1 MELKEAFEQELSLFS
16 RKVSSEDI
24 EEALFYLGK
33 IDALKIEGGFM
44 VVYNAMSIERIED
57 MKKHYKAENYQ
68 KLYQFYRNRMQQIHI
83 VGEYARMM
91 VEDYQAAM
99 QFADDYFRMDY
110 AAFLKKYFKDRREE
124 ITLNITPDK
133 FRQLFGE
140 LSPTQLKIIN
150 DHTSKYI
157 VVAAG
162 PGSGKSASLSISWLP

>member
-140 LSPTQLKIIN
+140 LSLP
-150 DHTSKYI
+150 
-157 VVAAG
+157 
-162 PGSGKSASLSISWLP
+162 SLNNQ

>member
-1 MELKEAFEQELSLFS
+1 
-16 RKVSSEDI
+16 
-24 EEALFYLGK
+24 
-33 IDALKIEGGFM
+33 M

-133 FRQLFGE
+133 FRQLLESF
-140 LSPTQLKIIN
+140 LHP
-150 DHTSKYI
+150 
-157 VVAAG
+157 A
-162 PGSGKSASLSISWLP
+162 